1 MGGII
6 VYSEEIFSLGQ
17 GKGEKLIALLG
28 NPKKSIVKQT
38 VWAYIFSAF
47 CVLFIAFWCVWQ
59 HIQVTTM
66 GYEIVELQK
75 QRMKTENIKT
85 SLQIECATLKSPQRI
100 EDIAQQMGLKF
111 PDRIEVVY
119 LPQAAGSY
127 KKSEKDAGSKWASV
141 WKQSPK
147 HMAKGL
153 FGAKDA
159 EASEE

>member
-1 MGGII
+1 M
-6 VYSEEIFSLGQ
+6 YSEEIFSLGQ
-17 GKGEKLIALLG
+17 RKGEKLLALLG
-28 NPKKSIVKQT
+28 NPKKSVVKQT
-38 VWAYIFSAF
+38 VVAYIFSAF

-75 QRMKTENIKT
+75 ERMKIENIQT

-100 EDIAQQMGLKF
+100 EDIAQQMGLRF

-119 LPQAAGSY
+119 LPQAAGS
-127 KKSEKDAGSKWASV
+127 SEKDAGSKWASV

-147 HMAKGL
+147 RMAKGL
-153 FGAKDA
+153 FGANVA